1 MEGGFR
7 YILLPIV
14 HEVDGEGAVE
24 VLAEEGAVFKVY
36 VVKEFHILEDYLH
49 SLGLV
54 IICKAVI
61 FAAEDTE
68 EALVNELR
76 ADGVGCGIHVP
87 VEGRLV
93 GEQKDR
99 FYN

>member
-1 MEGGFR
+1 M
-7 YILLPIV
+7 LA
-14 HEVDGEGAVE
+14 DGGAVLE
-24 VLAEEGAVFKVY
+24 VY
-36 VVKEFHILEDYLH
+36 VVKELHVLEDYLH

-54 IICKAVI
+54 VVGKAVI

-76 ADGVGCGIHVP
+76 ADGVGCGIHAP

-93 GEQKDR
+93 GEQNDR

>member
-1 MEGGFR
+1 M
-7 YILLPIV
+7 LPIV
-14 HEVDGEGAVE
+14 DEVDRKGAVE
-24 VLAEEGAVFKVY
+24 VLADRCAVLEVY
-36 VVKEFHILEDYLH
+36 VVKELHVLEDYLH

-54 IICKAVI
+54 VVSQAVI

-76 ADGVGCGIHVP
+76 ADGVGCGKHAP